1 MLFHNVIFEA
11 AQFLVQ
17 NVSSVCDDTY
27 PRRIDLKEEEKGDRA
42 IDLGTDP
49 RKRNE
54 DSCNEGRSSRQAA
67 SIHQRAASTQ
77 NDAIFIK
84 IRACRRVTFPLRS
97 S

>member
-11 AQFLVQ
+11 PQFLVQ
-17 NVSSVCDDTY
+17 NVSSVYNGTY
-27 PRRIDLKEEEKGDRA
+27 PCRIYLKEEGKGDHT
-42 IDLGTDP
+42 IGLGMDP

-84 IRACRRVTFPLRS
+84 IRACRRVAFPLHS
-97 S
+97 L